1 MKNIVK
7 NTSAMMAVQGFFTT
21 FALAFQKSSKTG
33 KSYTASSLRILQD
46 GNVAKV
52 VGCSGAM

>member
-1 MKNIVK
+1 MFG
-7 NTSAMMAVQGFFTT
+7 GFVTN
-21 FALAFQKSSKTG
+21 AYLCNRLQSNMG
-33 KSYTASSLRILQD
+33 KSCTASSLRTLQD